1 MTKIDNCKNESLLRY
16 LVMTVTDFLSYTK
29 NKYNKSQ
36 QIVIKGHCILSIY
49 IIIDFE
55 PANTSI

>member
-36 QIVIKGHCILSIY
+36 QIVIKGHYILSIY